1 MQIPKNFLK
10 LIKGVLEKND
20 SGLSDLSKTAK
31 HMAISNPLEQ
41 GSPTSRISGL
51 MISGRPDAIIIK
63 CIINVMHLKHPETTP
78 SLLYLRSMEKLSR
91 N

>member
-41 GSPTSRISGL
+41 GSPTSRI
-51 MISGRPDAIIIK
+51 
-63 CIINVMHLKHPETTP
+63 
-78 SLLYLRSMEKLSR
+78 
-91 N
+91 